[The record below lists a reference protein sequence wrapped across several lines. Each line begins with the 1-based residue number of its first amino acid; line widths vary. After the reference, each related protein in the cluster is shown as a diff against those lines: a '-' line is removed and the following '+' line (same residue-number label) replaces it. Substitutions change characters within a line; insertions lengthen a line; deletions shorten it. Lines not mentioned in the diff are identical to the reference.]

1 MFWVDEIIEDILIK
15 IKKDSFLITDWTTP
29 SGHSHIGALRGV
41 MIHDCIRRGLEE
53 KGLPAGKAGKTA
65 VFQYGFDDFDPMDG
79 LPVYVDQSWEKHMG
93 KPLANV
99 PAPDGKSSSF
109 AAQYLKEFEGVF
121 NGLGIDSE
129 IVKTSELY
137 KSGKF
142 NETIKIVLDNAQE
155 IRKIYKE
162 VSGSDKGED
171 WFPLQVVCPKC
182 GKIGTTKV
190 TDWNG
195 KEVRFKCEENLV
207 EWAKGCGYEG
217 STSPF
222 DGNAKLPWKVE
233 WACKWFVFGTDI
245 EGEGKDH
252 SAAGGSRDIANHI
265 YRKVFKKEPPYD
277 VPYEFF
283 LVGGKKMASSKGLGV
298 TAKDMAEFL
307 PANLLRFLFVRSKAK
322 RAIEFQPEGETI
334 PLLYDEYDRMAELC
348 QKDAKNDLA
357 RSFYYA
363 TNNIEKEQPKYYL
376 RFSKIAYMLQMPRID
391 IFEYAKKE
399 KASARLPAR
408 QEAKSAEAEGE
419 VRSSDLSDIEK
430 QEIEGRIEI
439 AKKWLE
445 KFAPDSYKFA
455 ILDKMPDINLNAD
468 QKEFLKKISDII
480 KSKESWTGEELHPK
494 IHEIRK
500 AMNIESREAFSAIYL
515 SFIGKDSGPQAGWL
529 LASLDRGFVLKRLGE
544 VSNA

>member
-1 MFWVDEIIEDILIK
+1 MFWADEIIEDILIK

-41 MIHDCIRRGLEE
+41 IIHDVIRRGLEN
-53 KGLPAGKAGKTA
+53 KGKKA

-93 KPLANV
+93 RPLSNI

-109 AAQYLKEFEGVF
+109 AAQYLKEFVDVF
-121 NGLGIDSE
+121 SFLDISPK

-142 NETIKIVLDNAQE
+142 NETIKIILDNAHE

-162 VSGSDKGED
+162 VSGSDKGDD

-182 GKIGTTKV
+182 GKVGTTKV

-207 EWAKGCGYEG
+207 KWAKGCGYEG
-217 STSPF
+217 SISPF

-265 YRKVFKKEPPYD
+265 YRQVFKKEPPYD
-277 VPYEFF
+277 IPYEFF
-283 LVGGKKMASSKGLGV
+283 LIGGKKMASSKGLGV
-298 TAKDMAEFL
+298 TAKDMADFL
-307 PANLLRFLFVRSKAK
+307 PANILRFLFVRARAK

-334 PLLYDEYDRMAELC
+334 PLLYDEYDRMAKLFG
-348 QKDAKNDLA
+348 KDPNNDLA
-357 RSFYYA
+357 RSYYYA
-363 TNNIEKEQPKYYL
+363 TDNLEKDQPKYLL
-376 RFSKIAYMLQMPRID
+376 RFSKIAYMLQMPRVD
-391 IFEYAKKE
+391 ITEYAKKE
-399 KASARLPAR
+399 KGAELSA
-408 QEAKSAEAEGE
+408 
-419 VRSSDLSDIEK
+419 IEK

-445 KFAPDSYKFA
+445 KFAPENYKFT
-455 ILDKMPDINLNAD
+455 ILDKMPDINLNAE
-468 QKEFLKKISDII
+468 QKKFLEKISDII
-480 KSKESWTGEELHPK
+480 KSKDSWTGEELHPK

-500 AMNIESREAFSAIYL
+500 EMNIDPREAFSAIYL

-529 LASLDRGFVLKRLGE
+529 LASLGREFVLKRLTE
-544 VSNA
+544 VIHA